1 MTIPLRIL
9 FTNKGLYEHPDMA
22 DQLAALRKQGHE
34 VLFDPGLDRYDFI
47 VGPNC
52 WFLRADVAGLFT
64 LAVKNARR
72 IANADTERVAQV
84 TATKAAKTK
93 PRRPRKV
100 ATGNPAVKETITGA

>member
-34 VLFDPGLDRYDFI
+34 ILFDPSLDAYDFI